1 MKRAQGY
8 SSTRAITD
16 VSGVCAGYWVICHSR
31 LSKNDALLFTDAHY
45 FPVLIFTLYIQ
56 HSFCGSGNP
65 MPSKSIYFHNKQ
77 VQTVTTGTFHTDAS
91 LTGATK

>member
-1 MKRAQGY
+1 MFLVCVQAIGLSAIQDYQKMMPCY
-8 SSTRAITD
+8 SQM
-16 VSGVCAGYWVICHSR
+16 
-31 LSKNDALLFTDAHY
+31 
-45 FPVLIFTLYIQ
+45 LIIPHLNFYILYIQ

-91 LTGATK
+91 LTGATN